1 MKHPLPARRTGSWQ
15 WIADSFVTS
24 VKFPVKEWSFLI
36 PLHLPA
42 ALARGVQMRV
52 VLSSSLAQLS
62 YAICVPGENADV
74 NPVCSTSL
82 KVNT

>member
-1 MKHPLPARRTGSWQ
+1 MKHPLPACQAGSWQ
-15 WIADSFVTS
+15 WIADSFITS
-24 VKFPVKEWSFLI
+24 AKFPVKEWSFLI
-36 PLHLPA
+36 PIRLPA
-42 ALARGVQMRV
+42 ALASGIQMRV

-74 NPVCSTSL
+74 NPVCSTSV